1 MENLQKLT
9 NIIIFLLIFLLI
21 FFAINFVSSKISYAE
36 KIATKKVII
45 STNLCIDW
53 LILDSLYNHKNN
65 ENLLVNNIFILSPLI
80 NKAENQGD
88 ILRWKNLISK
98 LPKHSGTLESI
109 IQKIQFQPHVILSGE
124 FDNPLLK
131 NRLQRLNFNILTLK
145 FPQQVSQILPYQA
158 EFEKI
163 IGIKNNFQ
171 DLKKYTKY
179 TKYIKYTKYKNA
191 NKKTL
196 LLLGANEIAF
206 ANNTFENDILNY
218 SKIWKNYLPNNIYGY
233 IAVNKEML
241 IKNPPAKIIFLQN
254 FNNQKNSLATNFFHE
269 NFYKNFGSNKNS
281 YENSKWQWQCPG
293 KWSFDL
299 IEMLNYE

>member
-9 NIIIFLLIFLLI
+9 KVIIFLLIF
-21 FFAINFVSSKISYAE
+21 FVINFVSSKISYAE

-53 LILDSLYNHKNN
+53 LILDSLYDHKN
-65 ENLLVNNIFILSPLI
+65 LLANNIFILSPLI
-80 NKAENQGD
+80 KKRENQGD
-88 ILRWKNLISK
+88 ILRWKNLINE
-98 LPKHSGTLESI
+98 LPKHSGNLESI
-109 IQKIQFQPHVILSGE
+109 IQKIQFQPHIILSGE

-131 NRLQRLNFNILTLK
+131 NRLQRLKFNVLTLK
-145 FPQQVSQILPYQA
+145 FPQLVSQILAYQA

-163 IGIKNNFQ
+163 IGIKNTFDNFKGYQ
-171 DLKKYTKY
+171 KYQKY
-179 TKYIKYTKYKNA
+179 QQYKNSH
-191 NKKTL
+191 KKTL

-233 IAVNKEML
+233 VAVNKEML
-241 IKNPPAKIIFLQN
+241 IKNLPAKIIFLQN

-281 YENSKWQWQCPG
+281 YENSKWKWQCPG

>member
-1 MENLQKLT
+1 MENWQKLT
-9 NIIIFLLIFLLI
+9 KFIMFLFI
-21 FFAINFVSSKISYAE
+21 FFVINFVSSKISYAE
-36 KIATKKVII
+36 KITTKKVII

-53 LILDSLYNHKNN
+53 LILDSLYDHK
-65 ENLLVNNIFILSPLI
+65 NLLVNNIFILSPLI

-88 ILRWKNLISK
+88 ILHWKNLIYA
-98 LPKHSGTLESI
+98 LPKHSGNLESI

-131 NRLQRLNFNILTLK
+131 KRLQRLNFKVLTLK
-145 FPQQVSQILPYQA
+145 FPQRVSQILAYQA

-163 IGIKNNFQ
+163 IGVKNTFDNFKGYQ
-171 DLKKYTKY
+171 KYQKY
-179 TKYIKYTKYKNA
+179 QQYKNSH
-191 NKKTL
+191 KKTL

-233 IAVNKEML
+233 VSVNKEML

-281 YENSKWQWQCPG
+281 SENSKWQWQCPG

>member
-9 NIIIFLLIFLLI
+9 NIIIFLLI

-36 KIATKKVII
+36 KITTKKVII

-53 LILDSLYNHKNN
+53 LILDSLYDHK
-65 ENLLVNNIFILSPLI
+65 NLLVNNIFILSPLI

-88 ILRWKNLISK
+88 ILRWKNLIDT
-98 LPKHSGTLESI
+98 LPKHSGNLESI

-131 NRLQRLNFNILTLK
+131 NRLQRLNFKVLTLK
-145 FPQQVSQILPYQA
+145 FPQRVSQILAYQV

-163 IGIKNNFQ
+163 IGVKNTFDNFKGYQ
-171 DLKKYTKY
+171 KYQQYKQ
-179 TKYIKYTKYKNA
+179 YKNSH
-191 NKKTL
+191 KKTL

-233 IAVNKEML
+233 VSVNKEML

-254 FNNQKNSLATNFFHE
+254 FNNQKNSLETNFFHE

-281 YENSKWQWQCPG
+281 SENSKWQWQCPG
-293 KWSFDL
+293 KWSFNL

>member
-1 MENLQKLT
+1 M
-9 NIIIFLLIFLLI
+9 FLFI
-21 FFAINFVSSKISYAE
+21 FFVINFVSSKISFAE
-36 KIATKKVII
+36 KIVAKKIII

-53 LILDSLYNHKNN
+53 LILDSLYNQK
-65 ENLLVNNIFILSPLI
+65 NLLANNIFILSPLI
-80 NKAENQGD
+80 KKRENQGD
-88 ILRWKNLISK
+88 ILRWKNLIDT
-98 LPKHSGTLESI
+98 LPKHSGNLESI

-131 NRLQRLNFNILTLK
+131 NRLQRLNFKVLTLK
-145 FPQQVSQILPYQA
+145 FPQRVSQILAYQA

-163 IGIKNNFQ
+163 IGIKNTFDNFKGYQ
-171 DLKKYTKY
+171 KYQQ
-179 TKYIKYTKYKNA
+179 YKNSH
-191 NKKTL
+191 KKTL

-233 IAVNKEML
+233 VAVNKEML
-241 IKNPPAKIIFLQN
+241 IKNPPAKIILLQN

-281 YENSKWQWQCPG
+281 YENSKWKWQCPG